1 MATTYTSSL
10 GLALPTTGELSG
22 TWGDTVNNY
31 LTTYVDTAV
40 AGQLA
45 ISLTGDLS
53 LSKTTGTSLGSTSS
67 QYAILNVTPSA
78 STWTITVPSSTSKT
92 YVLNNLSST
101 YTFAFKASGG
111 TAITVAAAEKCV
123 VAYNGTD
130 LVRISS
136 TSVFGSPS
144 TAMTLDTNGNLGL
157 GVTPSAWGSGKKVLQ
172 IGTDLALFYNAAND
186 SAMTVNVYNNGTNNI
201 YLTSNYAT
209 NYRQNVGQH
218 IWYTAP
224 SGTAGN
230 AITFTQAMTLDT
242 SGMLGIGVTPSA
254 WNQSGYKALEIG
266 VIGNGINSGL
276 NDISVFANVYYNTT
290 LKYATSG
297 YAASYYVQNAGAH
310 KWFNAPSGTAGNTI
324 TFTQA
329 MTLDA
334 SGNLGIGTTSVT
346 NGAGWDKLVQIYATN
361 YPVLSLKNSYRQWD
375 TTVYGSSGAL
385 VFYDATAAAERM
397 RLNSSGNLGLGVTP
411 SAWGS
416 TKKVLQIGAD
426 GTLFY
431 NNTNDFIMG
440 LNYYTDGSNNNI
452 FIANGIASAYR
463 QNSGIHAW
471 YYSNSGT
478 AGGTPTFTQ
487 AMTLDASGNLGIGTT
502 SPAKRLDIRQAYT
515 SDTVVFQIGNTNNGN
530 GATPVSTVFD
540 FTEANGTPVS
550 RISSIYTQSAG
561 TTSLAFGTY
570 GSSSLS
576 EKMRLDSSGNLG
588 IGNTTILAP
597 LSLPDTIGTAGS
609 INRIQLYQS
618 GGVTDYGFGI
628 SSAQLNYMSGNSH
641 VFYKKSGGTSTEYM
655 RLDASGNLLVN
666 TATLTSAGIS
676 TSGTFQV
683 NTECMSRGATG
694 GWFWENRSG
703 GVTSGTNWY
712 GWYTPSGSLTYLWTG
727 SSSIASINN
736 STGVYTAL
744 SDRNKKK
751 DFEPSEIGLNEVM
764 RLKPTLFR
772 MLDDADDSAKKLG
785 FIAQDVADVIPQA
798 YVEHRALDA
807 VGKDSVYIG
816 LDDRPIIAAL
826 TKAIQEQQAMIQSLT
841 DRITQLEAK

>member
-1 MATTYTSSL
+1 MATSYTSLL

-53 LSKTTGTSLGSTSS
+53 LSKTTGTALGSTSS

-78 STWTITVPSSTSKT
+78 STWTITVPAASKT
-92 YVLNNLSST
+92 YYINNLSST

-130 LVRISS
+130 FVRVSS
-136 TSVFGSPS
+136 TSIFGSPS
-144 TAMTLDTNGNLGL
+144 T
-157 GVTPSAWGSGKKVLQ
+157 
-172 IGTDLALFYNAAND
+172 
-186 SAMTVNVYNNGTNNI
+186 
-201 YLTSNYAT
+201 
-209 NYRQNVGQH
+209 
-218 IWYTAP
+218 
-224 SGTAGN
+224 
-230 AITFTQAMTLDT
+230 AMTLDT

-297 YAASYYVQNAGAH
+297 YAASYYVQNSGAH

-416 TKKVLQIGAD
+416 TQKVLQIGAD
-426 GTLFY
+426 CTLFY

-440 LNYYTDGSNNNI
+440 LNYYTNASNANV

-471 YYSNSGT
+471 YYTNSGT

-487 AMTLDASGNLGIGTT
+487 AMTLDASGNLGIG
-502 SPAKRLDIRQAYT
+502 
-515 SDTVVFQIGNTNNGN
+515 
-530 GATPVSTVFD
+530 
-540 FTEANGTPVS
+540 
-550 RISSIYTQSAG
+550 
-561 TTSLAFGTY
+561 
-570 GSSSLS
+570 
-576 EKMRLDSSGNLG
+576 NL
-588 IGNTTILAP
+588 TILAP

-618 GGVTDYGFGI
+618 GGVTNYGFGI
-628 SSAQLNYMSGNSH
+628 SSAQLNYMSGDNH

-655 RLDASGNLLVN
+655 RLDASGNLGLGVTPSAATLKTFQSDYGIYSGNLNINAVANAVYNSNWKYIGTGFATQYQQDAGKHAWLTAPSGTAGNAITFTQAMTLDASGNLLLN
-666 TATLTSAGIS
+666 TTTLTSAGIS

-703 GVTSGTNWY
+703 GVTSSTNWY

-736 STGVYTAL
+736 STGAYTAL

-764 RLKPTLFR
+764 RLKPILFR
-772 MLDDADDSAKKLG
+772 MLDDADDLAKKLG

-807 VGKDSVYIG
+807 VGKESVYIG

-826 TKAIQEQQAMIQSLT
+826 TKAIQEQQALIQSLT
-841 DRITQLEAK
+841 DRIIQLEAK